1 MNNEVKIYTTT
12 MCPVCHIIRDFL
24 TSMNIEYHEINV
36 GLNPIERVKLI
47 QKTKKLTVPQT
58 YINGKWISG
67 FDPVRLLELLQDHTK
82 KDSDE

>member
-1 MNNEVKIYTTT
+1 MNNEVTIYTTT
-12 MCPVCHIIRDFL
+12 MCPVCHNVRDFL
-24 TSMNIEYHEINV
+24 TSMNIDYREINV

-58 YINGKWISG
+58 YINGEWISG
-67 FDPVRLLELLQDHTK
+67 FDPVRLLELLQGYTN